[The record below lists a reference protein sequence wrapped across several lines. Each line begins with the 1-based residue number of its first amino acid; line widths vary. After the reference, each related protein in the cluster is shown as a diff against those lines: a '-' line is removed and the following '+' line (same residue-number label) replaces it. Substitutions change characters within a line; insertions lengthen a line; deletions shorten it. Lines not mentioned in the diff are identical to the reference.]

1 MRSVIR
7 MLTPDYLE
15 HCADA
20 VILLYQ
26 RLDEAI
32 ARDIAR
38 RLMKMGEVT
47 DTARWQAE
55 QLQHA
60 GRLYDEVIAEVAR
73 YSGMTQ
79 EAVRKAFEDAGV
91 KSMDTEIEQYLQA
104 GINVPPIRQNERA
117 WNILQAA
124 LKKTGGEL
132 LNLTMT
138 TALETQRRFI
148 SACTLAEMQVTGG
161 FLSYQEAVRRAIR
174 DAAGEGTSVLYPSGH
189 VDKLDV
195 AVRRA
200 VVTGV
205 NQTCGKITESL
216 ADEFECDLMEITAH
230 AGARPSHAVW
240 QGQIVSRSGRRGYL
254 SLSDIGY
261 GTGAGFQGWNCRHS
275 WNPFFE
281 GISKRSYTKEDIEAL
296 NAKDVPYNGGM
307 YTEYEISQIQR
318 RMEREIRAT
327 RRELAGLDEATK
339 FSTGKQKA
347 DLQSDFAQSSVKLK
361 RQEAKLR
368 DFTRQTDRRADTSRV
383 QVMGFGRSVSQKAV
397 QQNRQYQR
405 LFEKLESCGFRMS
418 GFDTTTID
426 PRILSE
432 MAKAYSKMAK
442 KYPEA
447 CKGLTLRYGFSKDD
461 RVFGWYESRGNEI
474 VFNRAIYGDKDRLA
488 NAYAEAVDTNQFPK
502 GTDWRALFYHEFG
515 HRYSDFNHV
524 NNMDVVKAMEQKFG
538 YGYHTKKKAEELL
551 TQKLSSYSTTI
562 TKPQYEEAIAEC
574 FGEWYNSCKPR
585 DFCKEYLKEVGAI

>member
-1 MRSVIR
+1 MHARSVIR

-26 RLDEAI
+26 WLDEAI

-38 RLMKMGEVT
+38 RLMKMGEIT

-79 EAVRKAFEDAGV
+79 EAVRRAFEDAGV
-91 KSMDTEIEQYLQA
+91 KSVDAEIEQYLQA
-104 GINVPPIRQNERA
+104 GINVLPIRQNERA

-138 TALETQRRFI
+138 TALETQQRFI

-174 DAAGEGTSVLYPSGH
+174 EAAGEGTSVLYPSGH

-205 NQTCGKITESL
+205 NQTCGKITEAL

-307 YTEYEISQIQR
+307 YTEYEISQMQR

-327 RRELAGLDEATK
+327 RRELAGLDEAAK
-339 FSTGKQKA
+339 LSTGKQKA

-368 DFTRQTDRRADTSRV
+368 DFTRQTDRRVDTSRV
-383 QVMGFGRSVSQKAV
+383 QVMGFGRSVSRKAV
-397 QQNRQYQR
+397 WANKAVEKQRQIDIMITKQFVGIQINGITIQDVGKHA
-405 LFEKLESCGFRMS
+405 LDRMKERFVTVEDMLNTLS
-418 GFDTTTID
+418 NPLAIKPTKYDTTGRPSFAVIGEKATITIN
-426 PRILSE
+426 PETGKISTT
-432 MAKAYSKMAK
+432 
-442 KYPEA
+442 YP
-447 CKGLTLRYGFSKDD
+447 T
-461 RVFGWYESRGNEI
+461 
-474 VFNRAIYGDKDRLA
+474 
-488 NAYAEAVDTNQFPK
+488 
-502 GTDWRALFYHEFG
+502 
-515 HRYSDFNHV
+515 
-524 NNMDVVKAMEQKFG
+524 
-538 YGYHTKKKAEELL
+538 HTKTA
-551 TQKLSSYSTTI
+551 QKLLRN
-562 TKPQYEEAIAEC
+562 KEAQ
-574 FGEWYNSCKPR
+574 K
-585 DFCKEYLKEVGAI
+585 

>member
-79 EAVRKAFEDAGV
+79 EAVRKAFENAGV
-91 KSMDTEIEQYLQA
+91 KSMDAEIEQYLQA

-138 TALETQRRFI
+138 TALETQQQFI
-148 SACTLAEMQVTGG
+148 SACTLAEMQVAGG

-195 AVRRA
+195 AVQRA

-216 ADEFECDLMEITAH
+216 AEEFGCDLMEITAH
-230 AGARPSHAVW
+230 AGARPEHAVW
-240 QGQIVSRSGRRGYL
+240 QGKIVSLSGRRGYL
-254 SLSDIGY
+254 TLSDIGY
-261 GTGAGFQGWNCRHS
+261 GTGPGFMGWNCRHS

-281 GISKRSYTKEDIEAL
+281 GISERNYTPEQIEKLNARDIE
-296 NAKDVPYNGGM
+296 YNGQK
-307 YTEYEISQIQR
+307 YTAYEISQMQR

-327 RRELAGLDEATK
+327 KRELTAFDAAGLQE
-339 FSTGKQKA
+339 
-347 DLQSDFAQSSVKLK
+347 DFARQSVKLK
-361 RQEAKLR
+361 AQEQKLK
-368 DFTRQTDRRADTSRV
+368 DFTRATDRRVDSARV
-383 QVMGFGRSVSQKAV
+383 QVQGFGHSQASKAV
-397 QQNRQYQR
+397 WANKNADRYTAFR
-405 LFEKLESCGFRMS
+405 ASHIAKSDSEKLPHFDKAVIPGSKLEGYALNKEHPVGKHKAVAFEKILGYTKSNQEDLVREIRTGLAQYRASARKATQYGQPFEVQMVITGANGNTAKIKTGWIIDRDS
-418 GFDTTTID
+418 DIPRLTTVYID
-426 PRILSE
+426 E
-432 MAKAYSKMAK
+432 
-442 KYPEA
+442 
-447 CKGLTLRYGFSKDD
+447 
-461 RVFGWYESRGNEI
+461 
-474 VFNRAIYGDKDRLA
+474 
-488 NAYAEAVDTNQFPK
+488 
-502 GTDWRALFYHEFG
+502 
-515 HRYSDFNHV
+515 
-524 NNMDVVKAMEQKFG
+524 
-538 YGYHTKKKAEELL
+538 
-551 TQKLSSYSTTI
+551 
-562 TKPQYEEAIAEC
+562 
-574 FGEWYNSCKPR
+574 
-585 DFCKEYLKEVGAI
+585 

>member
-91 KSMDTEIEQYLQA
+91 KSMDAEIEQYLQA

-138 TALETQRRFI
+138 TALETQQRFI
-148 SACTLAEMQVTGG
+148 SACTLAEIQVTGG

-307 YTEYEISQIQR
+307 YTEYEISQMQR

-327 RRELAGLDEATK
+327 RRELAGLDEAAK

-368 DFTRQTDRRADTSRV
+368 DFTRQTDRRVDISRV
-383 QVMGFGRSVSQKAV
+383 QVMGFGRSVSQKAAWENKKEKPIFDLLSAHGV
-397 QQNRQYQR
+397 KYKQRINRKEIIVDAGKPKIVGMRVHAAENLTTKADRAQMSLEQAQLFVNNAKLTLYQDDKFTMKF
-405 LFEKLESCGFRMS
+405 LAEDGYAVLN
-418 GFDTTTID
+418 FDYELVTAV
-426 PRILSE
+426 PQKWR
-432 MAKAYSKMAK
+432 K
-442 KYPEA
+442 KY
-447 CKGLTLRYGFSKDD
+447 D
-461 RVFGWYESRGNEI
+461 
-474 VFNRAIYGDKDRLA
+474 
-488 NAYAEAVDTNQFPK
+488 QF
-502 GTDWRALFYHEFG
+502 L
-515 HRYSDFNHV
+515 
-524 NNMDVVKAMEQKFG
+524 
-538 YGYHTKKKAEELL
+538 EEMK
-551 TQKLSSYSTTI
+551 T
-562 TKPQYEEAIAEC
+562 
-574 FGEWYNSCKPR
+574 
-585 DFCKEYLKEVGAI
+585 

>member
-91 KSMDTEIEQYLQA
+91 KSMDAEIEQYLQA

-138 TALETQRRFI
+138 TALETQQRFI

-216 ADEFECDLMEITAH
+216 ADEFQCDLMEITAH

-307 YTEYEISQIQR
+307 YTEYEISQMQR

-327 RRELAGLDEATK
+327 RRELAGLDEAAK
-339 FSTGKQKA
+339 FSAGKQKA

-368 DFTRQTDRRADTSRV
+368 DFTRQTDRRVDTSRV

-397 QQNRQYQR
+397 SNAQQHYRQWLHDIGALDGTPKTLAGYYNLKYNNSELYR
-405 LFEKLESCGFRMS
+405 LL
-418 GFDTTTID
+418 TV
-426 PRILSE
+426 
-432 MAKAYSKMAK
+432 YSKDVQ
-442 KYPEA
+442 
-447 CKGLTLRYGFSKDD
+447 T
-461 RVFGWYESRGNEI
+461 GWITPLVTFKNYKQTYNSIQSEI
-474 VFNRAIYGDKDRLA
+474 VGKQTSNGILITGQSRHFMQRVVGTMSDPAHSGQKRSGVEITDIQEAI
-488 NAYAEAVDTNQFPK
+488 
-502 GTDWRALFYHEFG
+502 FG
-515 HRYSDFNHV
+515 HLPEKNILQTPNGPSIKFIGERCAVSLNPDTGLLIQV
-524 NNMDVVKAMEQKFG
+524 NPKRR
-538 YGYHTKKKAEELL
+538 LL
-551 TQKLSSYSTTI
+551 
-562 TKPQYEEAIAEC
+562 
-574 FGEWYNSCKPR
+574 
-585 DFCKEYLKEVGAI
+585 

>member
-1 MRSVIR
+1 

-60 GRLYDEVIAEVAR
+60 GRLYDEVIAEVAQ

-91 KSMDTEIEQYLQA
+91 KSMDAEIKQYLQA

-138 TALETQRRFI
+138 TALETQQRFI

-205 NQTCGKITESL
+205 NHS
-216 ADEFECDLMEITAH
+216 
-230 AGARPSHAVW
+230 
-240 QGQIVSRSGRRGYL
+240 
-254 SLSDIGY
+254 
-261 GTGAGFQGWNCRHS
+261 CR
-275 WNPFFE
+275 
-281 GISKRSYTKEDIEAL
+281 K
-296 NAKDVPYNGGM
+296 
-307 YTEYEISQIQR
+307 SQ
-318 RMEREIRAT
+318 
-327 RRELAGLDEATK
+327 
-339 FSTGKQKA
+339 
-347 DLQSDFAQSSVKLK
+347 
-361 RQEAKLR
+361 
-368 DFTRQTDRRADTSRV
+368 
-383 QVMGFGRSVSQKAV
+383 
-397 QQNRQYQR
+397 
-405 LFEKLESCGFRMS
+405 
-418 GFDTTTID
+418 
-426 PRILSE
+426 
-432 MAKAYSKMAK
+432 
-442 KYPEA
+442 A
-447 CKGLTLRYGFSKDD
+447 C
-461 RVFGWYESRGNEI
+461 
-474 VFNRAIYGDKDRLA
+474 
-488 NAYAEAVDTNQFPK
+488 
-502 GTDWRALFYHEFG
+502 
-515 HRYSDFNHV
+515 
-524 NNMDVVKAMEQKFG
+524 
-538 YGYHTKKKAEELL
+538 
-551 TQKLSSYSTTI
+551 
-562 TKPQYEEAIAEC
+562 
-574 FGEWYNSCKPR
+574 
-585 DFCKEYLKEVGAI
+585 

>member
-91 KSMDTEIEQYLQA
+91 KSMDAEIERYLQA

-138 TALETQRRFI
+138 TALETQQRFI
-148 SACTLAEMQVTGG
+148 SACTLAEMQVAGG

-261 GTGAGFQGWNCRHS
+261 GTGAGFQGWICRHS

-307 YTEYEISQIQR
+307 YTEYEISQMQR
-318 RMEREIRAT
+318 RMEREIRVT
-327 RRELAGLDEATK
+327 RRELAGLDEAAK

-368 DFTRQTDRRADTSRV
+368 DFTRQTDRRVDTSRV
-383 QVMGFGRSVSQKAV
+383 QVMGFGRSVSRKAV
-397 QQNRQYQR
+397 WENKKEKPIFDLLSAHGVKYKQR
-405 LFEKLESCGFRMS
+405 TTVKRSLLMQES
-418 GFDTTTID
+418 
-426 PRILSE
+426 
-432 MAKAYSKMAK
+432 
-442 KYPEA
+442 
-447 CKGLTLRYGFSKDD
+447 
-461 RVFGWYESRGNEI
+461 
-474 VFNRAIYGDKDRLA
+474 
-488 NAYAEAVDTNQFPK
+488 
-502 GTDWRALFYHEFG
+502 
-515 HRYSDFNHV
+515 
-524 NNMDVVKAMEQKFG
+524 
-538 YGYHTKKKAEELL
+538 
-551 TQKLSSYSTTI
+551 
-562 TKPQYEEAIAEC
+562 
-574 FGEWYNSCKPR
+574 
-585 DFCKEYLKEVGAI
+585 LK

>member
-15 HCADA
+15 HCADT

-91 KSMDTEIEQYLQA
+91 KSMDAEIEQYLQA

-138 TALETQRRFI
+138 TALETQQRFI

-200 VVTGV
+200 IVTGV

-281 GISKRSYTKEDIEAL
+281 GISKRSYTKGDIEAL

-307 YTEYEISQIQR
+307 YTEYEISQMQR

-327 RRELAGLDEATK
+327 RRELAGLDEAAK

-397 QQNRQYQR
+397 W
-405 LFEKLESCGFRMS
+405 
-418 GFDTTTID
+418 
-426 PRILSE
+426 
-432 MAKAYSKMAK
+432 A
-442 KYPEA
+442 
-447 CKGLTLRYGFSKDD
+447 
-461 RVFGWYESRGNEI
+461 
-474 VFNRAIYGDKDRLA
+474 
-488 NAYAEAVDTNQFPK
+488 
-502 GTDWRALFYHEFG
+502 
-515 HRYSDFNHV
+515 
-524 NNMDVVKAMEQKFG
+524 
-538 YGYHTKKKAEELL
+538 
-551 TQKLSSYSTTI
+551 
-562 TKPQYEEAIAEC
+562 
-574 FGEWYNSCKPR
+574 
-585 DFCKEYLKEVGAI
+585 

>member
-79 EAVRKAFEDAGV
+79 EAVRKAFENAGV
-91 KSMDTEIEQYLQA
+91 KSMDAEIEQYLQA

-138 TALETQRRFI
+138 TALETQQQFI
-148 SACTLAEMQVTGG
+148 SACTLAEMQVAGG

-230 AGARPSHAVW
+230 AGARPEHAVW
-240 QGQIVSRSGRRGYL
+240 QGKIVSLSGRRGYL
-254 SLSDIGY
+254 TLSDIGY
-261 GTGAGFQGWNCRHS
+261 GTGPGFMGWNCRHS

-281 GISKRSYTKEDIEAL
+281 GISKRSYTKEGIEAL

-307 YTEYEISQIQR
+307 YTEYEISQMQR

-327 RRELAGLDEATK
+327 KRELTAFDAAGLQE
-339 FSTGKQKA
+339 
-347 DLQSDFAQSSVKLK
+347 DFARQSVKLK
-361 RQEAKLR
+361 AQEQKLK
-368 DFTRQTDRRADTSRV
+368 DFTRATDRRVDSARV
-383 QVMGFGRSVSQKAV
+383 QVQGFGHSQASKAV
-397 QQNRQYQR
+397 WANKNADRYTAFR
-405 LFEKLESCGFRMS
+405 ASHIAKSDSEKLPHFDKAVIPGSKLEGYALNKEHPVGKHKAVAFEKILGYTKSNQEDLVREIRTGLAQYRASARKATQYGQPFEVQMVITGANGNTAKIKTGWIIDRDS
-418 GFDTTTID
+418 DIPRLTTVYID
-426 PRILSE
+426 E
-432 MAKAYSKMAK
+432 
-442 KYPEA
+442 
-447 CKGLTLRYGFSKDD
+447 
-461 RVFGWYESRGNEI
+461 
-474 VFNRAIYGDKDRLA
+474 
-488 NAYAEAVDTNQFPK
+488 
-502 GTDWRALFYHEFG
+502 
-515 HRYSDFNHV
+515 
-524 NNMDVVKAMEQKFG
+524 
-538 YGYHTKKKAEELL
+538 
-551 TQKLSSYSTTI
+551 
-562 TKPQYEEAIAEC
+562 
-574 FGEWYNSCKPR
+574 
-585 DFCKEYLKEVGAI
+585 

>member
-91 KSMDTEIEQYLQA
+91 KSMDAEIEQYLQA

-216 ADEFECDLMEITAH
+216 ANEFECDLMEITAH
-230 AGARPSHAVW
+230 AGARPSHVVW

-307 YTEYEISQIQR
+307 YTEYEISQMQR

-327 RRELAGLDEATK
+327 RRELAGLDEAAK
-339 FSTGKQKA
+339 FSAGKQKA

-368 DFTRQTDRRADTSRV
+368 DFTRQTDRRVDTSRV

-474 VFNRAIYGDKDRLA
+474 VFNRAIYDDKDRLA

-538 YGYHTKKKAEELL
+538 CLLYTSDAADEL
-551 TQKLSSYSTTI
+551 
-562 TKPQYEEAIAEC
+562 
-574 FGEWYNSCKPR
+574 
-585 DFCKEYLKEVGAI
+585 

>member
-1 MRSVIR
+1 

-60 GRLYDEVIAEVAR
+60 GRLYDEVIAEVAQ

-91 KSMDTEIEQYLQA
+91 KSMDAEIKQYLQA

-138 TALETQRRFI
+138 TALETQQRFI

-275 WNPFFE
+275 
-281 GISKRSYTKEDIEAL
+281 
-296 NAKDVPYNGGM
+296 
-307 YTEYEISQIQR
+307 
-318 RMEREIRAT
+318 
-327 RRELAGLDEATK
+327 
-339 FSTGKQKA
+339 
-347 DLQSDFAQSSVKLK
+347 
-361 RQEAKLR
+361 
-368 DFTRQTDRRADTSRV
+368 
-383 QVMGFGRSVSQKAV
+383 
-397 QQNRQYQR
+397 
-405 LFEKLESCGFRMS
+405 
-418 GFDTTTID
+418 
-426 PRILSE
+426 
-432 MAKAYSKMAK
+432 
-442 KYPEA
+442 
-447 CKGLTLRYGFSKDD
+447 
-461 RVFGWYESRGNEI
+461 
-474 VFNRAIYGDKDRLA
+474 
-488 NAYAEAVDTNQFPK
+488 
-502 GTDWRALFYHEFG
+502 
-515 HRYSDFNHV
+515 
-524 NNMDVVKAMEQKFG
+524 
-538 YGYHTKKKAEELL
+538 
-551 TQKLSSYSTTI
+551 
-562 TKPQYEEAIAEC
+562 
-574 FGEWYNSCKPR
+574 
-585 DFCKEYLKEVGAI
+585 